1 MMEPDLIFK
10 QISGPTLYHS
20 VPAVLVSF
28 WLCNL
33 SQLLP
38 CWLNEQTSLVCDW
51 FICASHLYLVI
62 SKLSLWSAT
71 QNGTQWTG
79 PEDKP
84 ALLLRWKMSSLS
96 NFGQLSFFFLFP
108 KQTWGVMKSST
119 YPCQLCPSVWLKAV
133 CSQGRRM
140 KTDKLNWNQ
149 MKDETLSYEHQSF
162 SDIRRINL
170 TLKDVF

>member
-96 NFGQLSFFFLFP
+96 NFGQLSFLFFFQSKRGEWWNHLHILVNSALQFG
-108 KQTWGVMKSST
+108 WR
-119 YPCQLCPSVWLKAV
+119 PCA
-133 CSQGRRM
+133 
-140 KTDKLNWNQ
+140 
-149 MKDETLSYEHQSF
+149 
-162 SDIRRINL
+162 
-170 TLKDVF
+170 LKDGEWRLTSWIEIKWKMKHWAMNTKVFLT